1 MPIFVIDRY
10 LVSNVCGITPFVC
23 VFFFLFNI
31 LRQTM
36 RRFAREIEE
45 YGEQRRLILHMLL
58 NAWFVKYAPKVRS

>member
-1 MPIFVIDRY
+1 
-10 LVSNVCGITPFVC
+10 
-23 VFFFLFNI
+23 
-31 LRQTM
+31 M

>member
-10 LVSNVCGITPFVC
+10 LVSNVCGITLLC
-23 VFFFLFNI
+23 VFFSLFSI

-45 YGEQRRLILHMLL
+45 YGEQRG
-58 NAWFVKYAPKVRS
+58 